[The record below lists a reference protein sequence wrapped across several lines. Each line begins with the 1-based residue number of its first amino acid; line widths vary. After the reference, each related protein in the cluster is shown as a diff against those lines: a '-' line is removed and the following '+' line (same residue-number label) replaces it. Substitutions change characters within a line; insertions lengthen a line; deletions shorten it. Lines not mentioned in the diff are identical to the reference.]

1 MPVENFRKSMNDV
14 KNIIFDFDGTIAN
27 TFDLAVKIYNNIAPE
42 YNCTPVKEEDI
53 EMLRMKKPQEFLKKY
68 RISTFKLPFLLLRG
82 RKELSKHISE
92 IEPVKNI
99 EASLYEIK
107 NAGFR
112 LGILTSNSKDNVSK
126 FLENNNLLGIFDFI
140 YSGKNIFGKD
150 KVIRR
155 LLRDKNI
162 SKESVIYVGDET
174 RDVEAAKKAEIPV
187 VAVSWGF
194 NSREILVALQPNQ
207 IADDPDELLSCL
219 QRILNGHIAQ
229 HRI

>member
-1 MPVENFRKSMNDV
+1 MDNV

-27 TFDLAVKIYNNIAPE
+27 AFDLAVKIYNDIAPE
-42 YNCTPVKEEDI
+42 YNCIPVKKEDV
-53 EMLRMKKPQEFLKKY
+53 EMLHTKKPQEFLKKY
-68 RISTFKLPFLLLRG
+68 GISTFKLPFLLLRG

-99 EASLYEIK
+99 ESPLHEIK
-107 NAGFR
+107 NAGYR

-150 KVIRR
+150 KIIQR
-155 LLRDKNI
+155 LLSDKNI
-162 SKESVIYVGDET
+162 PKESVIYVGDET
-174 RDVEAAKKAEIPV
+174 RDIEAAKKAKIPV

-194 NSREILVALQPNQ
+194 NSREILAALQPNQ
-207 IADDPDELLSCL
+207 IADNPDELLSCL

-229 HRI
+229 H